1 MITGQSVQLSR
12 ERSLEGSTVSAAANS
27 GDKLDMRRVELTRDV
42 LVSSERS
49 GDIGLIRKL
58 NGVLFGGR
66 E

>member
-1 MITGQSVQLSR
+1 M
-12 ERSLEGSTVSAAANS
+12 EGSTVSAAANS